1 MINKELLKKAIIYL
15 LPLPLIVAEVFYLA
29 HQSVQRNLD
38 HILDKNLQ
46 VADEIL
52 FQIETENRTALINPE
67 RCEAIQQNLM
77 FERHIDETLIV
88 KDGQIIC
95 SSKLGAMER
104 PMDNYVQLYRKGEL
118 TLGHITGYP
127 DQVLFLITPK
137 EDAPEYQAVTIVDR
151 DYFGAT
157 IGYRSDVRL
166 KRSAMFVGKDSA
178 PKDASMKGENAVSLG
193 SSKLFDYKALVE
205 ASDFYVEQKRFSYI
219 VSAIPILLAFYLLIF
234 IINRFIDPQRSL
246 VSELK
251 KALKKR
257 ELVLYYQPQV
267 DTSTGETFGYEAL
280 IRWPHKLRGFIS
292 PDEFVPAAEESGL
305 VELLTDFVLD
315 RACEDFS
322 KEKFDHPIHLG
333 VNVPPGYFTG
343 SHIIR
348 KIETIHRKLKA
359 YNVDLSIEITERQLI
374 DGNARNHITALRLHG
389 IQVLIDDFGTGQ
401 TALAVLQHMKVDY
414 LKIDKCFIDT
424 IGIESVNSTV
434 LNAIVRL
441 AGDLR
446 VDLIAEGVE
455 TQEQAAHL
463 KMLGV
468 KLHQGYLYAKPLPY
482 AEVVGSK

>member
-88 KDGQIIC
+88 KNGQIIC
-95 SSKLGAMER
+95 SSKLGSMNR
-104 PMDNYVQLYRKGEL
+104 PMENYVQLYRKGEL
-118 TLGHITGYP
+118 TLGHITGYA
-127 DQVLFLITPK
+127 DQVLFLITSK

-157 IGYRSDVRL
+157 IGYRNDVRL
-166 KRSAMFVGKDSA
+166 KRSAIFVGKDSA
-178 PKDASMKGENAVSLG
+178 PKDASMQGENAVSLG
-193 SSKLFDYKALVE
+193 YSKLFDYEALVE
-205 ASDFYVEQKRFSYI
+205 ASDFYVEQKRFSYVI
-219 VSAIPILLAFYLLIF
+219 SALPILLLFYLLIF
-234 IINRFIDPQRSL
+234 LVNRFIDPQRSL
-246 VSELK
+246 VSDLR
-251 KALKKR
+251 KAIKKR
-257 ELVLYYQPQV
+257 ELLLHYQPQV
-267 DTSTGETFGYEAL
+267 DSSTGKTFGYEAL
-280 IRWPHKLRGFIS
+280 VRWPHKQKGFIS

-305 VELLTDFVLD
+305 VEMLTDFVLE

-322 KEKFDHPIHLG
+322 QFKFEQPVHLG
-333 VNVPPGYFTG
+333 INVPPGYLAG
-343 SHIIR
+343 AHVIR
-348 KIETIHRKLKA
+348 KIETIHRKLKQ
-359 YNVDLSIEITERQLI
+359 YNVEMSIEITERQLI
-374 DGNARNHITALRLHG
+374 DGEARCHIAALRLHG

-414 LKIDKCFIDT
+414 LKIDKCFVDT
-424 IGIESVNSTV
+424 IGIDSVNSTV

-441 AGDLR
+441 AEDLH

-455 TQEQAAHL
+455 TREQAAHL
-463 KMLGV
+463 TMLGV
-468 KLHQGYLYAKPLPY
+468 NLHQGYFYAKPLPY
-482 AEVVGSK
+482 SEVVGSQ